1 MQNSKVVDTSLE
13 AWSKVKGELNNRQN
27 AVLDAIQYIIY
38 TKNTFPTNLEISH
51 YMGIPINCITPRTN
65 ELHKL
70 GRLFLN
76 DKRLCKITGNLAR
89 TWRI

>member
-1 MQNSKVVDTSLE
+1 MAIVDTSLL
-13 AWSKVKGELNNRQN
+13 AYADIKVELGVRQK
-27 AVLDAIQYIIY
+27 AVLDVIQHIIY

-65 ELHKL
+65 ELYKL

-76 DKRLCKITGNLAR
+76 GKRLCKITGNLAR